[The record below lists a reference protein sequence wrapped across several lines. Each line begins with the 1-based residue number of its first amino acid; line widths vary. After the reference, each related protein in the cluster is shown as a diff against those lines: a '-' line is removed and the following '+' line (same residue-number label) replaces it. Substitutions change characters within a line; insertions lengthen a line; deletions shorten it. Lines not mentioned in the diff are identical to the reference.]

1 MKPLND
7 TKLRIF
13 GPLALF
19 VFGTLFFRLNWYFE
33 LPISDLV
40 KSDLI
45 AITAG
50 FTCWQVARWAIRALQ
65 YRYPELAQTTTRFVW
80 LLVLAPLLVNF
91 AWFIR
96 YAIRNIIN
104 NDEWVLPDLI
114 DYTYSIGIQ
123 IFYYCAYVITYEG
136 IYSLQ
141 KWKQTHLD
149 KEALRKANLQNQL
162 DSLKSQINPHFLFNS
177 LNSLSA
183 LITEN
188 PAQAELFVDE
198 ISSVYRY
205 LLRNNE
211 DKLTP
216 LRDEMDFIESY
227 VHLLKTRYGSGLQIQ
242 ISVDSLY
249 DDYLLPP
256 LTLQILIENA
266 VKHNMILA
274 ESPLEIDIYIENEE
288 LVVQNNLQRKTT
300 KVDSNQIGL
309 ANIMAKYTLL
319 GNYQILVQDDEDYFT
334 VRLPLLRA
342 QQLTT
347 T

>member
-7 TKLRIF
+7 TKLRIA
-13 GPLALF
+13 GPIVLF

-33 LPISDLV
+33 LPFSDLI

-45 AITAG
+45 AIAAG
-50 FTCWQVARWAIRALQ
+50 FTCWQVARWVIRSVQ
-65 YRYPELAQTTTRFVW
+65 HRYPDLSQTTTRFMW
-80 LLVLAPLLVNF
+80 LVVLAPLLVNF
-91 AWFIR
+91 AWFLR

-104 NDEWVLPDLI
+104 QDGWVLPDLI
-114 DYTYSIGIQ
+114 DYSYSIGIQ
-123 IFYYCAYVITYEG
+123 IFYYCVYVITYEG

-141 KWKQTHLD
+141 KWKQTNLE
-149 KEALRKANLQNQL
+149 KEALRKTNLQSQL
-162 DSLKSQINPHFLFNS
+162 NSLKSQINPHFLFNS

-216 LRDEMDFIESY
+216 LSEEMNFIESY
-227 VHLLKTRYGSGLQIQ
+227 VHLLRTRYGSGLRVQTN
-242 ISVDSLY
+242 VDRLHE
-249 DDYLLPP
+249 DYLLPP
-256 LTLQILIENA
+256 LTLQILVENA

-274 ESPLEIDIYIENEE
+274 ESPLQIDIYIENEE
-288 LVVQNNLQRKTT
+288 LIVQNNLQRKTT
-300 KVDSNQIGL
+300 KIDSNQIGL
-309 ANIMAKYTLL
+309 ANILAKYTLL
-319 GNYQILVQDDEDYFT
+319 GNYQVLVQDDEDYFT